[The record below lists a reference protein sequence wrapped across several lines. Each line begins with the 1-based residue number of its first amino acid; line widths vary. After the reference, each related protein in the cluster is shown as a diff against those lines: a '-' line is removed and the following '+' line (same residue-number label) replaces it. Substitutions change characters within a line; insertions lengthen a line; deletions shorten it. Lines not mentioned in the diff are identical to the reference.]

1 MVLRVKHFNI
11 IGLYRKILFLGTV
24 LEKAIYKGGV
34 ILPKKGA
41 LTACRF
47 KSLVTKSRWGF
58 SGGGLTSQCALC
70 IISCFQ
76 YVVEEDLD
84 VP

>member
-1 MVLRVKHFNI
+1 MVLTVKHFNN
-11 IGLYRKILFLGTV
+11 IGVHRKIRFLGIV

-47 KSLVTKSRWGF
+47 KSLVTKSKWGF
-58 SGGGLTSQCALC
+58 
-70 IISCFQ
+70 
-76 YVVEEDLD
+76 
-84 VP
+84 